1 MKNLAQQFAIL
12 GKKQLAVHEGIVL
25 LREAQA
31 DLARSSKLA
40 EVWGT
45 IGVFAN
51 ITLIPLNVIVNSY
64 DLKGVNGLYQTLVR
78 ALYAEFAKSGSRG
91 DGHIMMVLAALKK
104 AIIQELTRQAK
115 TDLIPGVNI
124 LIGLAED
131 AMVAWQTVQMTQA
144 GSSERVAL
152 SRAIEQKITLAN
164 RQLMQMGIERAEVLG
179 RLQLRARTA

>member
-12 GKKQLAVHEGIVL
+12 GQKQLAVHEGLVL

-31 DLARSSKLA
+31 DLARSSA
-40 EVWGT
+40 MANVWGAV
-45 IGVFAN
+45 GVFAN
-51 ITLIPLNVIVNSY
+51 ITLIPLNIIVNAY

-78 ALYAEFAKSGSRG
+78 ALYEEYAKSGTRG
-91 DGHIMMVLAALKK
+91 DGRIMMVLAALKK

-131 AMVAWQTVQMTQA
+131 ALTAWQTVQMTQA
-144 GSSERVAL
+144 GGSERLAL
-152 SRAIEQKITLAN
+152 ARAIEQKIMLAN